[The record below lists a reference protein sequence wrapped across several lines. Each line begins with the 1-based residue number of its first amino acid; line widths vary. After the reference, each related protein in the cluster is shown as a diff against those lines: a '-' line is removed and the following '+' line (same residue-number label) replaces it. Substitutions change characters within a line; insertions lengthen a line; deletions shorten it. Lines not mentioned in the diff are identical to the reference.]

1 MGNRIVWKVLN
12 KKQQEKILDEHRR
25 WWEGN
30 GGKQA
35 DLSLA
40 NLRGADLNR
49 ANLRGADLNRADLS
63 LADLSLAD
71 LNRADLR
78 GADLRGADL
87 SLADLNRAD
96 LRLADLRG
104 ADLSLADLNRA
115 DLRGAKLK
123 GALTIKAT
131 YQCGPQGNRYD
142 VLVAFLCSD
151 GEVYFSTGY
160 IHAVGKKEFLAM
172 VRGTHSD
179 NDHAKKY
186 ALAVA
191 HCVKMLESE

>member
-35 DLSLA
+35 DL
-40 NLRGADLNR
+40 RG
-49 ANLRGADLNRADLS
+49 ADLS

-71 LNRADLR
+71 LRGADLSLANLRGADLSLANLSLADLSLADLSLADLR
-78 GADLRGADL
+78 GADLRLANLSLADL
-87 SLADLNRAD
+87 SLAN
-96 LRLADLRG
+96 
-104 ADLSLADLNRA
+104 
-115 DLRGAKLK
+115 LRGAKLK

>member
-40 NLRGADLNR
+40 N
-49 ANLRGADLNRADLS
+49 
-63 LADLSLAD
+63 
-71 LNRADLR
+71 
-78 GADLRGADL
+78 
-87 SLADLNRAD
+87 
-96 LRLADLRG
+96 
-104 ADLSLADLNRA
+104 
-115 DLRGAKLK
+115 LRGAKLK

>member
-35 DLSLA
+35 DLRGADLSLA
-40 NLRGADLNR
+40 NLRGADLNL
-49 ANLRGADLNRADLS
+49 ANLRGADL
-63 LADLSLAD
+63 
-71 LNRADLR
+71 R
-78 GADLRGADL
+78 G
-87 SLADLNRAD
+87 
-96 LRLADLRG
+96 ADLRG